1 MKNKW
6 LLWSLCIEAYLMQLP
21 FVGLIAALLVNAD
34 GVPDAAVVAVELV
47 SLAFCILA
55 VLLCFCNVLSA
66 VWGAFKNLPAPYKTT
81 AAVKIALIPFYVL
94 NFFIWAILIIG
105 TLNPFFLGLA
115 IVFLIVSF
123 LSTYVFMLATGVH
136 NIAHLLKRA
145 WEEKDVKE
153 VFWAVAHFI
162 YFADVV
168 AAILLWRREKNF
180 SPSVV
185 PPADQETEPAEE
197 SL

>member
-6 LLWSLCIEAYLMQLP
+6 LLWSLCIAAYLMQLP
-21 FVGLIAALLVNAD
+21 FVGLITALLVNAE

-47 SLAFCILA
+47 SLVFCILA

-66 VWGAFKNLPAPYKTT
+66 VLGVFKNLPAPYKTT

-145 WEEKDVKE
+145 WKEKDVKE
-153 VFWAVAHFI
+153 VLWAVAHFI

-168 AAILLWRREKNF
+168 AAILLWRREKRAASSDNERATAG
-180 SPSVV
+180 
-185 PPADQETEPAEE
+185 AD
-197 SL
+197 

>member
-6 LLWSLCIEAYLMQLP
+6 LLWSLCIAVYLMQLP
-21 FVGLIAALLVNAD
+21 FVGLITALLVDTD

-66 VWGAFKNLPAPYKTT
+66 VLGVFKNSPAPYQTT

-153 VFWAVAHFI
+153 VLWAVAHFI

-168 AAILLWRREKNF
+168 AAVLLWRREKRAASSDNERAAAG
-180 SPSVV
+180 
-185 PPADQETEPAEE
+185 AD
-197 SL
+197 